1 MGDIEKAFLN
11 VAVDPE
17 DRDSLRFFWV
27 EDVRDSNLSVVVY
40 RFCRVVFGLNASPFL
55 LNGTIRHHLATYA
68 EVDPEFVK
76 RMIEGFYVDDLVTGE
91 RTVHKT
97 FTLYKNARERMA
109 KGGFTL
115 RKWKT
120 NDPGLTEMIST
131 CESNK
136 TTREVGRLE
145 DEETNAKSKLE
156 PQGVT
161 KGEKVLGLAWD
172 CENDT
177 LHFNFQHRADK
188 AKGLEATK
196 RNVLS
201 LLASLFDPL
210 GMVRPVTVG
219 MKVLFQEICNSKFHW
234 DEVLTGE
241 IKRKWDKWVQDL
253 AETKAIC
260 IDRCLYETGGGDV
273 TECYLHGFGDASKK
287 AYCAMVYFVYR
298 TKDGKAHVRL
308 VAGKTRVAPL
318 KELSIPRLELMS
330 ARILAQLMHTV
341 KNALQSQVKLDGVR
355 FWLDSKTALSW
366 IQNKGEW
373 NQFVRHR
380 VNEILKLTDK
390 EDWAYCS
397 TEENPADLGSRGVLA
412 SQLKENQ
419 LWWHG
424 PSWLTE
430 RQEDW
435 PVLTE
440 SLRTPESLI
449 EEKKSAAVMMTKAE
463 IVSGISGV
471 IDVNDYSTLQ
481 RLVRV
486 TA

>member
-1 MGDIEKAFLN
+1 M
-11 VAVDPE
+11 V
-17 DRDSLRFFWV
+17 
-27 EDVRDSNLSVVVY
+27 
-40 RFCRVVFGLNASPFL
+40 
-55 LNGTIRHHLATYA
+55 
-68 EVDPEFVK
+68 
-76 RMIEGFYVDDLVTGE
+76 
-91 RTVHKT
+91 
-97 FTLYKNARERMA
+97 
-109 KGGFTL
+109 KGGFTV
-115 RKWKT
+115 RMWKT
-120 NDPGLTEMIST
+120 NDPGLREMIST
-131 CESNK
+131 CESKK

-145 DEETNAKSKLE
+145 DKETSTKSKLE
-156 PQGVT
+156 PQGGT

-177 LHFNFQHRADK
+177 LHFNFQHIADK

-210 GMVRPVTVG
+210 GMVSPVTVG
-219 MKVLFQEICNSKFHW
+219 MKVLFQEICNSKFDW

-253 AETKAIC
+253 AETKEIC
-260 IDRCLYETGGGDV
+260 INRCLYETEGGDV

-308 VAGKTRVAPL
+308 VASKTRVAPL

-373 NQFVRHR
+373 KQFVRHR

-412 SQLKENQ
+412 GS
-419 LWWHG
+419 
-424 PSWLTE
+424 
-430 RQEDW
+430 
-435 PVLTE
+435 
-440 SLRTPESLI
+440 
-449 EEKKSAAVMMTKAE
+449 
-463 IVSGISGV
+463 
-471 IDVNDYSTLQ
+471 
-481 RLVRV
+481 
-486 TA
+486 